1 MSGVGGYKD
10 INSTAKLMKLGGIT
24 CLVASLDTIIRSKEA
39 ANRPKDQASL
49 PELRAL
55 KMMKERG
62 QKERD
67 R

>member
-1 MSGVGGYKD
+1 MGGYED
-10 INSTAKLMKLGGIT
+10 INSTAQLIKLGGIT

-55 KMMKERG
+55 KMMKERE
-62 QKERD
+62 QKGGD